1 MYFLCITLK
10 KRVFRF
16 EFKFNWRLPYSGWC
30 RVVNICLPTPRMEV
44 KSGFSETSSW
54 SLSESGLKSIEN
66 FRRILI
72 LVQVSQKGGWSA
84 YILAY
89 PWGEKLCLKKVI
101 ICPND
106 NLVDSSQFANIALQ
120 IILSLERR
128 WTRTRRRQLIWNS
141 IQGWHLLLTLI
152 TLLSLF

>member
-44 KSGFSETSSW
+44 KSDFSETSSW

-101 ICPND
+101 ICLND
-106 NLVDSSQFANIALQ
+106 NLVDSVSLQ
-120 IILSLERR
+120 ILLNKLSSVSKDVEHV
-128 WTRTRRRQLIWNS
+128 
-141 IQGWHLLLTLI
+141 QGGSSSYGTVSKVGIFCSH
-152 TLLSLF
+152 S

>member
-44 KSGFSETSSW
+44 KSDFSETSSW

-72 LVQVSQKGGWSA
+72 LVQVSEKGGWSA

-106 NLVDSSQFANIALQ
+106 NLVDSVSLQ
-120 IILSLERR
+120 ILLNKWSSVSKDVEHV
-128 WTRTRRRQLIWNS
+128 
-141 IQGWHLLLTLI
+141 QGGSSSYGTVSKVGISCSH
-152 TLLSLF
+152 S